1 VTCFICVAREKTL
14 FRRRAGTARSTRAT
28 GSCRRTRGR
37 RGRARRPASCSLGR
51 LLSRWRPL
59 GTSWPPASTPWPPV
73 CPSCRA
79 VVLALWA
86 TGPLYRGLWA
96 TRPVWRSARGR
107 PGRLRRVPTR
117 LVGLAWQVALPS
129 RTWRGWRGGLGFR
142 FWLRRPG
149 AVGGGAVGGGA
160 ASCGGPV
167 RRNAWCLHAE
177 RQANTRYRTPIWLTL
192 VTSVNGFFL
201 LAGVAAGS
209 CAGLDC
215 SMRTGSTSPAARR
228 RQPAG
233 TRPVREHASGRSRR
247 GRNKNVAC
255 LYTGVQR
262 AHNHA
267 PARPDPG
274 GRSWRSSR
282 WLASNHSPPLDGSTA
297 AAVVA
302 ANELPRSP
310 HRPPW
315 RWRCQCQRSRS
326 LPRLAPRRLG
336 PPGQPPPL
344 RHRARPAPG

>member
-1 VTCFICVAREKTL
+1 MTCFICVAREKTL

-28 GSCRRTRGR
+28 GACRRTRGR

-51 LLSRWRPL
+51 LLRRWRPL
-59 GTSWPPASTPWPPV
+59 GTSWPPASMPWPPV

-117 LVGLAWQVALPS
+117 LVGLAWQVGLPS

-142 FWLRRPG
+142 FWLRRPR

-160 ASCGGPV
+160 ASCGGPA

-209 CAGLDC
+209 CAGLTAQC
-215 SMRTGSTSPAARR
+215 EPAVR
-228 RQPAG
+228 RQQRAGGNRPGRARCGNTHPDGAVGAG
-233 TRPVREHASGRSRR
+233 TRTLPAFTPAYSAHTTTRPR
-247 GRNKNVAC
+247 G
-255 LYTGVQR
+255 LI
-262 AHNHA
+262 
-267 PARPDPG
+267 PAGAPG
-274 GRSWRSSR
+274 GVVV
-282 WLASNHSPPLDGSTA
+282 GSHQTI
-297 AAVVA
+297 
-302 ANELPRSP
+302 
-310 HRPPW
+310 
-315 RWRCQCQRSRS
+315 
-326 LPRLAPRRLG
+326 PRR
-336 PPGQPPPL
+336 
-344 RHRARPAPG
+344 